1 MKGHERAG
9 RLFCSI
15 GPGRIQC
22 GVEVTGA
29 ANTRQYAQWAAHA
42 RRYKGTRT
50 TKLCRSDRLIS
61 SPDTR
66 PTTSAAQATRMGS
79 AKLVRDGRGP
89 NRLGRGQPAIQTRRA
104 GLPSRLDRRHYLGA
118 VLG

>member
-1 MKGHERAG
+1 VKGHERAA

-61 SPDTR
+61 SPDKR
-66 PTTSAAQATRMGS
+66 PTTSAAQATKMGS
-79 AKLVRDGRGP
+79 ANWSGMVAAQTASVAANRPFKLGELDY
-89 NRLGRGQPAIQTRRA
+89 PASNA
-104 GLPSRLDRRHYLGA
+104 
-118 VLG
+118 